1 MKEFT
6 YDFGNKPKKYTR
18 DSLLDAVGKTP
29 LVRFDR
35 FALAADA
42 KANILAKLEYMN
54 PAGSV
59 KDRAALYMIEGAEER
74 GDLTEGGTVIEPT
87 SGNTG
92 IGLAM
97 ACAVKGYR
105 LILTMPSNM
114 SEERIKIMKALG
126 AQVVLT
132 DAAAGMQGAVD
143 RANELKAETEGA
155 FIPNQFANTDN
166 IRAHIETTGPEILRD
181 TYGHADIFVAGVGSG
196 GTVTGV
202 GRVLKALNK
211 KTYVVAV
218 EPAESPVLKG
228 GPAGSH
234 GIEGIGANFIP
245 DNFDRGIVD
254 EIFDVSKDEAYA
266 AVRAAARTEGALL
279 GISSGAALHAAAQ
292 IGRRPEN
299 QGKNIVVL
307 LPDGGD
313 KYLSTDL
320 FI

>member
-6 YDFGNKPKKYTR
+6 YDFGNKPKKYTH
-18 DSLLDAVGKTP
+18 DSLLDTIGKTP

-35 FALAADA
+35 FALAAGAD
-42 KANILAKLEYMN
+42 ANILVKPEYMN

-59 KDRAALYMIEGAEER
+59 KDRAALYMLEGAEER
-74 GDLTEGGTVIEPT
+74 GDLSEGGTVIEPT

-97 ACAVKGYR
+97 ACAVKGYK
-105 LILTMPSNM
+105 LILTMPANM
-114 SEERIKIMKALG
+114 SEERVRILKALG
-126 AQVVLT
+126 AEVILT
-132 DAAAGMQGAVD
+132 DASAGMQGAVD
-143 RANELKAETEGA
+143 KANELKEQTEGA

-181 TYGHADIFVAGVGSG
+181 TYGHVDIFVAGVGSG

-211 KTYVVAV
+211 KTYIVAV

-228 GPAGSH
+228 GPAGAH
-234 GIEGIGANFIP
+234 GIAGIGANFIP
-245 DNFDRGIVD
+245 DNFDRSVID
-254 EIFDVSKDEAYA
+254 EIFDVSKEEAYA
-266 AVRAAARTEGALL
+266 AARCAARTEGALL
-279 GISSGAALHAAAQ
+279 GVSSGAALHAAAQ
-292 IGRRPEN
+292 IALRPEN
-299 QGKNIVVL
+299 KGKNIVVL

-320 FI
+320 FA

>member
-18 DSLLDAVGKTP
+18 DSLLDAIGKTP

-35 FALAADA
+35 FALSADA
-42 KANILAKLEYMN
+42 KANILAKPEYMN

-59 KDRAALYMIEGAEER
+59 KDRAALYMLEGAEER

-105 LILTMPSNM
+105 LILTMPANM
-114 SEERIKIMKALG
+114 SEERVKIMKALG
-126 AQVVLT
+126 ADVVLT
-132 DAAAGMQGAVD
+132 DASAGMQGAID
-143 RANELKAETEGA
+143 KANELKEETEGA

-181 TYGHADIFVAGVGSG
+181 TYGHVDIFVAGVGSG
-196 GTVTGV
+196 GTITGV

-211 KTYVVAV
+211 KVYIVAV

-228 GPAGSH
+228 GPAGAH
-234 GIEGIGANFIP
+234 EIEGIGANFIP
-245 DNFDRGIVD
+245 DNFDRSIVD

-292 IGRRPEN
+292 IGRRAEN